1 MLSIFTALEGSI
13 IWPLFTTV
21 FGLALCFCIVTIQR
35 LRSSISEC
43 KKTNATLSD
52 LTLIPLANPNPVLGV
67 DKLGVI
73 IFANHGSEAIL
84 SEWKVSLNERIP
96 PEWREIIHQILMSKK
111 PQNVEMNCGEQSY
124 MLTIVP
130 KRRDYVNL
138 YGMDITTYKK
148 LEKELLNRS
157 ISDEQTKLPNRV
169 AFKQSLD
176 MESLEARKNK
186 SKLGILVAR
195 IDDFSQLVYTY
206 GQEISSQLLY
216 EFSQRLTTFANKHST
231 IARISESE
239 FGLLEP
245 KMTESSVLADYVT
258 NLIEKC
264 TQPYFINNRNIVISI
279 SIGITICPND
289 GDSAEIL
296 SRNAQLAVN
305 RTSDTRN
312 QYEFFQRGMEEQ
324 IQMKR
329 QIIADLHEA
338 IEKQQFELFYQPQIH
353 LQTQKLVGCEALIRW
368 KHPQKGY
375 ISPFYF
381 IPAAE
386 EGNLIIPIGEWVL
399 NEACA
404 QISRWKNAG
413 FRPIKVAVNLSSRQI
428 LKPGIIDL
436 IQDIMNKNQ
445 VTTDWLALELTES
458 ALVEDKDHAIEV
470 MKKIKALGLDLA
482 LDDFGTGYSSLS
494 YLLQFPIDK
503 IKIDRSF
510 VKIIENENDE
520 HAVTKGIIDL
530 GHSMHLAIV
539 VEGVETPAQLN
550 YFLNHSCEIIQG
562 YIFGKPEPVGV
573 FEKFYDVDWKNEIQK
588 HRR

>member
-1 MLSIFTALEGSI
+1 M
-13 IWPLFTTV
+13 
-21 FGLALCFCIVTIQR
+21 IVINK
-35 LRSSISEC
+35 LHYYLHKI
-43 KKTNATLSD
+43 KKMNAVLSD

-67 DKLGVI
+67 DRMGVI
-73 IFANHGSEAIL
+73 TFANHGSEIIL
-84 SEWKVSLNERIP
+84 AEWKVSLNERVP
-96 PEWREIIHQILMSKK
+96 PEWREIIHQILISKK
-111 PQNVEMNCGEQSY
+111 IQNVEMRCGEQSY
-124 MLTIVP
+124 ILTIVP
-130 KRRDYVNL
+130 KQHNFVNL
-138 YGMDITTYKK
+138 YGMEITPYKN
-148 LEKELLNRS
+148 LEKELLNRA

-176 MESLEARKNK
+176 VKSLEAKRTK

-216 EFSQRLTTFANKHST
+216 EFSQRLTTFANKNST

-245 KMTESSVLADYVT
+245 KMTESSILADYVT

-264 TQPYFINNRNIVISI
+264 TQPYFIHNRNIVISI

-329 QIIADLHEA
+329 QIIADLHDA
-338 IEKQQFELFYQPQIH
+338 LGKQQFELFYQPQIH
-353 LQTQKLVGCEALIRW
+353 LQTQELVGCEALIRW

-386 EGNLIIPIGEWVL
+386 EGNLIMPIGEWVL
-399 NEACA
+399 NEACG
-404 QISRWKNAG
+404 QIAKWKAAG
-413 FRPIKVAVNLSSRQI
+413 FRPIKVAVNLSARQI
-428 LKPGIIDL
+428 LKAGIIDF
-436 IQDIMNKNQ
+436 ITETMNKNQ
-445 VTTDWLALELTES
+445 VTEDWLALELTES
-458 ALVEDKDHAIEV
+458 ALVEDQQHAIEV
-470 MKKIKALGLDLA
+470 MKQIKSLGLDLA

-530 GHSMHLAIV
+530 GHSMGLAIV
-539 VEGVETPAQLN
+539 VEGVETAAQLN
-550 YFLNHSCEIIQG
+550 YFIKHKCDIIQG
-562 YIFGKPEPVGV
+562 FIFGKPEPAEV
-573 FEKFYDVDWKNEIQK
+573 FEKFYAVNWKSEIERHK
-588 HRR
+588 

>member
-1 MLSIFTALEGSI
+1 MHKI
-13 IWPLFTTV
+13 
-21 FGLALCFCIVTIQR
+21 
-35 LRSSISEC
+35 
-43 KKTNATLSD
+43 KKMNAVLSD

-67 DKLGVI
+67 DRMGVI
-73 IFANHGSEAIL
+73 IFANHGSEVIL
-84 SEWKVSLNERIP
+84 AEWKVSLNERVP
-96 PEWREIIHQILMSKK
+96 PEWREIIHQILISKK
-111 PQNVEMNCGEQSY
+111 IQNVEMRCGERSY
-124 MLTIVP
+124 ILTIVP
-130 KRRDYVNL
+130 KQHNFVNL
-138 YGMDITTYKK
+138 YGMEITPYKE

-176 MESLEARKNK
+176 MKSLEAKKNK

-216 EFSQRLTTFANKHST
+216 EFSQRLTTFANKNST

-245 KMTESSVLADYVT
+245 KMTESSILADYVT
-258 NLIEKC
+258 SLIEKC
-264 TQPYFINNRNIVISI
+264 TQPYFIHNRNIVISI

-338 IEKQQFELFYQPQIH
+338 LEKQQFELFYQPQIH
-353 LQTQKLVGCEALIRW
+353 LQRQELVGCEALIRW

-386 EGNLIIPIGEWVL
+386 EGNLIMPIGEWVL

-404 QISRWKNAG
+404 QIAK
-413 FRPIKVAVNLSSRQI
+413 
-428 LKPGIIDL
+428 
-436 IQDIMNKNQ
+436 
-445 VTTDWLALELTES
+445 
-458 ALVEDKDHAIEV
+458 
-470 MKKIKALGLDLA
+470 
-482 LDDFGTGYSSLS
+482 
-494 YLLQFPIDK
+494 
-503 IKIDRSF
+503 
-510 VKIIENENDE
+510 
-520 HAVTKGIIDL
+520 
-530 GHSMHLAIV
+530 
-539 VEGVETPAQLN
+539 
-550 YFLNHSCEIIQG
+550 
-562 YIFGKPEPVGV
+562 
-573 FEKFYDVDWKNEIQK
+573 
-588 HRR
+588 